1 MTAIQNGDRYT
12 GVAGVDLTG
21 KQYHLVKLDANG
33 EVVLAAAATD
43 NILGTLEVDGRK
55 GEAVS
60 VALANG
66 VGSFKVKLAANTA
79 KDAYLTSDAS
89 GQAVVTAVAGD
100 RVIGRLVKAGVA
112 GEIAE
117 YIKHN
122 EKF

>member
-12 GVAGVDLTG
+12 GVAGADLTG
-21 KQYHLVKLDANG
+21 KLYHLVKLDANG
-33 EVVLAAAATD
+33 NVVLAAAATD
-43 NILGTLEVDGRK
+43 NILGALEVDGK
-55 GEAVS
+55 QGEAVS

-66 VGSFKVKLAANTA
+66 AGSFKVKLAANTA

-89 GQAVVTAVAGD
+89 GQAVVTATAGD